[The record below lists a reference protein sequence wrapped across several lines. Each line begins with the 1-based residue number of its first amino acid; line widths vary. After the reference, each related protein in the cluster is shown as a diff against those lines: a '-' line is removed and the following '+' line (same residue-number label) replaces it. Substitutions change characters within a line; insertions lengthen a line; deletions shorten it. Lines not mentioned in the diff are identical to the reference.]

1 MSYPYLPWDS
11 QQVRE
16 LRGKVQKKFSE
27 EEFLAWLIYRRVSLY
42 LSLFLSSKSQITP
55 NLITSLAIILAILG
69 AFLPWLKTNSLA
81 IIGGVFVVQLSYI
94 LDLVDGEVARLKG
107 LHSIVGKWLDRIL
120 EGTILA
126 ATLSLGASALLQ
138 QGANDLIG
146 LWISVLFIRTFA
158 RVGYYELRRSL
169 PTTSIRVRN
178 HLYNFFSFLTGPL
191 GFMLTLALIML
202 LNLNNLI
209 LIPYI
214 FYTGGTI
221 LQVIFLYRSL
231 VNND

>member
-107 LHSIVGKWLDRIL
+107 QHSIVGKWLDRIL